1 MSDQSSGHAPSEW
14 RLRLYGRARR
24 VLRQI
29 HLWIGLVLCLPLVVL
44 GVTGSIL
51 VYRHEIENLL
61 EPPPRLSTQAG
72 KAHTVTQIIAAVQTR
87 IGKEFTPVI
96 YEAPTAPEQP
106 ATLRLTAFGGAA
118 RGPRV
123 IYVLVDPVSLDLVR
137 WHYEPFPG
145 FLRVIIRL
153 HGNLLMGRA
162 GRIYVGWLGLA
173 MLVLGISGLIL
184 WWPGRSR
191 WRAAF
196 LIKRGAQRLRL
207 YRDLHNALGIWTF
220 IVFITVS
227 FSGVYLVF
235 PHTVSAA
242 IKTLL
247 PSRDANSP
255 APIVRGERA
264 QRIDADR
271 AIAIALSATPGA
283 RLSSIRLPQRPEQ
296 PYRVSFVHPGDGRGV
311 PEAAALINPWS
322 GELIEV
328 IDPRRFAPAQT
339 VLAWLRAL
347 HFGQGLGWVW
357 RILVCVSGLLPAIF
371 AFTGVAMWLI
381 TRGARRRT
389 APPLARSIFS
399 AGRAGKVQATRSE
412 DPTRTLSRG
421 PNGACCSQ
429 EAVETDGRPRNVG

>member
-1 MSDQSSGHAPSEW
+1 MSDQSTVHARSEW
-14 RLRLYGRARR
+14 RVGLYGRARR

-29 HLWIGLVLCLPLVVL
+29 HLWIALVLCLPLVVL

-51 VYRHEIENLL
+51 VYRHELESLF
-61 EPPPRLSTQAG
+61 EPPPRLTTQIG
-72 KAHTVTQIIAAVQTR
+72 KPHTVAQIITAVQTR
-87 IGKEFTPVI
+87 IGKEFAPVL
-96 YEAPTAPEQP
+96 YEVPTAPEQP
-106 ATLRLTAFGGAA
+106 ATLRLIAFGGAA
-118 RGPRV
+118 KGPRV
-123 IYVLVDPVSLDLVR
+123 IEVLVDPVSLDLVR
-137 WHYEPFPG
+137 RHYDPFAG

-184 WWPGRSR
+184 WWPARSR

-196 LIKRGAQRLRL
+196 LVRRGARGLRL
-207 YRDLHNALGIWTF
+207 YRDLHGAIGIWSF

-227 FSGVYLVF
+227 FSGVYLAL
-235 PHTVSAA
+235 PQTVSAA

-247 PSRDANSP
+247 PSRDISSP
-255 APIVRGERA
+255 APIVRGAGVR
-264 QRIDADR
+264 RIDADR
-271 AIAIALSATPGA
+271 AIAVALSTTPGA
-283 RLSSIRLPQRPEQ
+283 RLISIGLPLRLEQ
-296 PYRVSFVHPGDGRGV
+296 PYRVSFAHPGDGRGA
-311 PEAAALINPWS
+311 PEVAALINPWS
-322 GELIEV
+322 GELIEL

-339 VLAWLRAL
+339 VLAWQLPL

-371 AFTGVAMWLI
+371 AFTGVVMWLI

-389 APPLARSIFS
+389 APPLAGSISS
-399 AGRAGKVQATRSE
+399 AVRAEEVEAMRSE

-421 PNGACCSQ
+421 PNGASRSQ
-429 EAVETDGRPRNVG
+429 EAVETDGHPRDVG

>member
-1 MSDQSSGHAPSEW
+1 MSDQSTGHAPSEW

-29 HLWIGLVLCLPLVVL
+29 HLWVALVLCLPLVVL

-51 VYRHEIENLL
+51 VYRHELGNLL
-61 EPPPRLSTQAG
+61 EPPPRLTTQTG
-72 KAHTVTQIIAAVQTR
+72 KPHTVVQIIAAVQTR
-87 IGKEFTPVI
+87 IGKEFTPVL

-106 ATLRLTAFGGAA
+106 AILRLIAFRGAA
-118 RGPRV
+118 KEPRV
-123 IYVLVDPVSLDLVR
+123 IDVLVDPVSLDLVR
-137 WHYEPFPG
+137 WRHDPFPG

-162 GRIYVGWLGLA
+162 GRIYVGWLGLV

-184 WWPGRSR
+184 WWPGRNR

-196 LIKRGAQRLRL
+196 LVKRGARGLRL
-207 YRDLHNALGIWTF
+207 YRDLHGAIGIWTF
-220 IVFITVS
+220 FVFISVS
-227 FSGVYLVF
+227 FSGVYLAF
-235 PHTVSAA
+235 PQTVSAA

-247 PSRDANSP
+247 PSRDTSSS
-255 APIVRGERA
+255 APIVRGEGT

-271 AIAIALSATPGA
+271 AIAIALSTTPGA
-283 RLSSIRLPQRPEQ
+283 RLISIRLPRRPEQ
-296 PYRVSFVHPGDGRGV
+296 PYRVSFLHPGDGRGA

-322 GELIEV
+322 GELLELV
-328 IDPRRFAPAQT
+328 DPRRFAPAQT
-339 VLAWLRAL
+339 VLAWQGPI

-389 APPLARSIFS
+389 VRSISAAKRTGEVQAICS
-399 AGRAGKVQATRSE
+399 AGPSAPAAIRGTR
-412 DPTRTLSRG
+412 RSR
-421 PNGACCSQ
+421 
-429 EAVETDGRPRNVG
+429 ETPSDRFGRG